1 MRFRV
6 LQVEKEA
13 SLNEKASL
21 QLMASRGLGAVL
33 AAKDPA
39 LLKRLND
46 MR

>member
-1 MRFRV
+1 M
-6 LQVEKEA
+6 QVEKEA
-13 SLNEKASL
+13 IRHEQASL
-21 QLMASRGLGAVL
+21 QLMSSLGLGAVL